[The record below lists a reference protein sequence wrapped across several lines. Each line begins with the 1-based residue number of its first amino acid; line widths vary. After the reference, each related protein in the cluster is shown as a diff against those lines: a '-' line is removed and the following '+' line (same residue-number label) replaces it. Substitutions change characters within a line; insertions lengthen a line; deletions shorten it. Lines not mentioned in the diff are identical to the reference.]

1 MEGCL
6 WTSCTLPGQHHPTLA
21 TGPQFLACTCVE
33 VELTLVSRAGSQDP
47 PGGLQKEERGMW
59 KRCTT
64 IPHFSLL
71 AGGGVM
77 GAAGHNAAQVAI
89 EDFRHL

>member
-6 WTSCTLPGQHHPTLA
+6 WTSYTLPGQHHLTLV
-21 TGPQFLACTCVE
+21 TDPQFLACTCVE
-33 VELTLVSRAGSQDP
+33 VEPTLVSRAGSQDP
-47 PGGLQKEERGMW
+47 PAGLQKEEGGMW

-64 IPHFSLL
+64 IPHFFFL

-77 GAAGHNAAQVAI
+77 GAAGRNAAQVAI